1 MMTFKDI
8 KTGETFRDLR
18 FSNGDIFV
26 KLEFFNWARVIQ
38 GDDEGS
44 YYFSD
49 NDPVELIR
57 V

>member
-18 FSNGDIFV
+18 YSNGDIFV

-38 GDDEGS
+38 GDDVGS

-49 NDPVELIR
+49 SDPVELIT